1 MAGGCAWKEG
11 MCGRWGVCMARGARG
26 RRDGHC
32 SGRYTSYWNVF
43 LYFFVSLFKQGLKYE
58 TLLCRRSLRMRGAE
72 MVRKLRAAGV
82 GERPIIW
89 VGHSMGGTLVMSA
102 NDGPL

>member
-1 MAGGCAWKEG
+1 
-11 MCGRWGVCMARGARG
+11 
-26 RRDGHC
+26 
-32 SGRYTSYWNVF
+32 
-43 LYFFVSLFKQGLKYE
+43 
-58 TLLCRRSLRMRGAE
+58 MRGAE

-102 NDGPL
+102 NDGPLVVPETCTLGPAYNDFGYNELLLTTTENYFHH